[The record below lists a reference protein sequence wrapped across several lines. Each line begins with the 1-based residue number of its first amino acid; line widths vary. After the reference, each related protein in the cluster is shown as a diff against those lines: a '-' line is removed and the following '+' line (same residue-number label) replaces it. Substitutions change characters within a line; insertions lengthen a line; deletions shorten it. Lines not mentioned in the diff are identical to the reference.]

1 MAPPGRSRWLIP
13 PAALSIHRWFPDRPA
28 LSAGITNALIRPVT
42 EKFHEPAAATTTPTG
57 AQV

>member
-1 MAPPGRSRWLIP
+1 M
-13 PAALSIHRWFPDRPA
+13 PAA
-28 LSAGITNALIRPVT
+28 LSAGITNALIRPVA